1 MKKYIITL
9 ITCCAAGT
17 LLAQHHTLKSCLET
31 GLEKN
36 YSIRLVRNQEQ
47 ISKNNAT
54 IANADKSRVGRY
66 PALAMVALFLLI
78 CS

>member
-9 ITCCAAGT
+9 ITCCAAGN

-36 YSIRLVRNQEQ
+36 YSIRLVE
-47 ISKNNAT
+47 I
-54 IANADKSRVGRY
+54 
-66 PALAMVALFLLI
+66 
-78 CS
+78 